1 MNERLSVKIIA
12 VGCIVIGLLLPT
24 LNLTIISGIATE
36 GVISGVGDTLSD
48 GRDEL
53 IDWSDDDDWL
63 VQTSERTYFANSITN
78 VENLEVGDIP
88 ELEKMGPFIYTVT
101 TTKEIL
107 DFDEVAGTI
116 TYSEYDS
123 FEWCSTC
130 VWTDD
135 SGTEHASMD
144 GDTEVTQVNIL
155 YNTQLIA
162 GLATGIDYGGIFAKA
177 GFANNMISFE
187 LQNKAP
193 SIWASNEISNSV
205 DINGGT
211 SVLENAYLG
220 WNTSTSAGIMTP
232 NFTSSIDMIM
242 DGAVSDTGICIALT
256 CEIGPMVAAGIGAP
270 GAGTTAVRSLLYG
283 YSDVSEPEL
292 THIDW
297 SVYSLAATAFSNHGG
312 GANLTEVD
320 NLKERLEA
328 VTESVLGSPISVDNP
343 ASLEYLLFGI
353 NAETG
358 NAAGMLMESDF
369 FGIPLNGVAL
379 FLLGASGN
387 AFDAMVEYKVGLSQL
402 LNLVDY
408 SGRWLAYDN
417 PLIGTPSDFPMI
429 LVGGAGT
436 LNANEW
442 WLESFGGNEP
452 INNGYLSIG
461 LNRDI
466 LEGTIDLSPEK
477 ANQILYTGAYAL
489 TGDFATAF
497 MYGELSGYSLP
508 MSASGPV
515 MGGEQVV
522 WDNAYVSSIYDI
534 SELEAAALKSWVI
547 DFMFPAVVPALLNF
561 QYSATAYTTQPMNNW
576 LYGWDDAVLAGLGR
590 FSWVTLETNET
601 YFGSISWDNP
611 EGISTGDYTVY
622 QMSTGTG
629 ANNADNMEHGLLRG
643 YINSD
648 GDGLCDFKLNADGEA
663 EYEVACEVNETY
675 GMTEYLPWRAP
686 HNEAATYG
694 LLSDSVGNSD
704 TVWAGTIGGIANA
717 EESFSVNLVGYAV
730 ATSEVGDEVKYKDIP
745 MIEHSITLEPA
756 NNQIQGK
763 LIGSGTYVD
772 AMPGALPVYFG
783 SQVDIKVE
791 PITNVAMYGKST
803 SSFYFDYRGPG
814 SVDPDFSAD
823 YVQTVF
829 EIHTFSEIGDED
841 AKTFKGKVLDH
852 TGPFFWWNIAT
863 QQDTKDTELAALN
876 AIGYLSAVMY
886 IGGFALIIFGA
897 VNLTRIISSSSDK
910 TSSSLDSM
918 IVEEE

>member
-1 MNERLSVKIIA
+1 MNERLSVKNIA

-177 GFANNMISFE
+177 GFANNMIAFE

-256 CEIGPMVAAGIGAP
+256 CEIGPMLVAGMGVP
-270 GAGTTAVRSLLYG
+270 SSSTTAVRSALYG

-297 SVYSLAATAFSNHGG
+297 SVYSLAATVFSNHGG

-379 FLLGASGN
+379 FLLGASGSP
-387 AFDAMVEYKVGLSQL
+387 FDAMFEYGLGLTQL
-402 LNLVDY
+402 LGLVDY

-417 PLIGTPSDFPMI
+417 ALIGSQNDFPMI
-429 LVGGAGT
+429 LVGKSGT

-452 INNGYLSIG
+452 INNGYLFMG
-461 LNRDI
+461 MNRAAF
-466 LEGTIDLSPEK
+466 EGTINLSSEK
-477 ANQILYTGAYAL
+477 ANEILYTGAYAL

-497 MYGELSGYSLP
+497 MYGELSGLSLP
-508 MSASGPV
+508 MTATGP
-515 MGGEQVV
+515 MAGGEQVV
-522 WDNAYVSSIYDI
+522 WDNAYVASIYGI
-534 SELEAAALKSWVI
+534 SEEEAAALKSWVI

-561 QYSATAYTTQPMNNW
+561 QYAPINNW
-576 LYGWDDAVLAGLGR
+576 LYGWDDAVLAGLGID
-590 FSWVTLETNET
+590 SWVTLETNET
-601 YFGSISWDNP
+601 YFGAISDN
-611 EGISTGDYTVY
+611 D
-622 QMSTGTG
+622 
-629 ANNADNMEHGLLRG
+629 
-643 YINSD
+643 SD
-648 GDGLCDFKLNADGEA
+648 GDGVGDNADSDDDNDGILDINDPCPISP
-663 EYEVACEVNETY
+663 YYIPRFWTGQVNETQQFVTAFD
-675 GMTEYLPWRAP
+675 M
-686 HNEAATYG
+686 
-694 LLSDSVGNSD
+694 
-704 TVWAGTIGGIANA
+704 
-717 EESFSVNLVGYAV
+717 
-730 ATSEVGDEVKYKDIP
+730 
-745 MIEHSITLEPA
+745 MIEYGVGLDALLTIVE
-756 NNQIQGK
+756 QGDTDNDGCFN
-763 LIGSGTYVD
+763 L
-772 AMPGALPVYFG
+772 
-783 SQVDIKVE
+783 
-791 PITNVAMYGKST
+791 
-803 SSFYFDYRGPG
+803 
-814 SVDPDFSAD
+814 
-823 YVQTVF
+823 
-829 EIHTFSEIGDED
+829 ED
-841 AKTFKGKVLDH
+841 ADDDGD
-852 TGPFFWWNIAT
+852 G
-863 QQDTKDTELAALN
+863 TEDSEDA
-876 AIGYLSAVMY
+876 
-886 IGGFALIIFGA
+886 FP
-897 VNLTRIISSSSDK
+897 
-910 TSSSLDSM
+910 LDSSRF
-918 IVEEE
+918 

>member
-1 MNERLSVKIIA
+1 MNEQLSVKNIA
-12 VGCIVIGLLLPT
+12 IGCVVIGLLLPMI
-24 LNLTIISGIATE
+24 NLTVISGMATD
-36 GVISGVGDTLSD
+36 GVISGVGDALND

-53 IDWSDDDDWL
+53 SDWEDPDWL
-63 VQTSERTYFANSITN
+63 VSTSERTYFANSVTN
-78 VENLEVGDIP
+78 VEELESGDIP

-107 DFDEVAGTI
+107 EFDESAGII

-123 FEWCSTC
+123 FDWCSTC
-130 VWTDD
+130 LWTDD
-135 SGTEHASMD
+135 SGVEHQSLNGNTD
-144 GDTEVTQVNIL
+144 VTQVNIL
-155 YNTQLIA
+155 YNTQIIA
-162 GLATGIDYGGIFAKA
+162 GLATGIEYGGTFAKA

-256 CEIGPMVAAGIGAP
+256 CEIGPMLVAGMGVP
-270 GAGTTAVRSLLYG
+270 SSSTTAVRSALYG

-297 SVYSLAATAFSNHGG
+297 SVYSLAAMAFSDHGG

-328 VTESVLGSPISVDNP
+328 VTESTLGNNKGVLINNP
-343 ASLEYLLFGI
+343 DALEYVLFGI
-353 NAETG
+353 NEGTG
-358 NAAGMLMESDF
+358 NAAGLLTETDF

-379 FLLGASGN
+379 FLLGASGSP
-387 AFDAMVEYKVGLSQL
+387 FDAMVEYKVGLADL
-402 LNLVDY
+402 LDLVDY
-408 SGRWLAYDN
+408 AGRWLAYDN
-417 PLIGTPSDFPMI
+417 PLIGTPSEFPMI
-429 LVGGAGT
+429 LTGSSGT
-436 LNANEW
+436 LNGNEW

-461 LNRDI
+461 INRAAF
-466 LEGTIDLSPEK
+466 EGTIDLSSEK
-477 ANQILYTGAYAL
+477 ANEILYTGANAL

-497 MYGELSGYSLP
+497 MYGELSGLSLP
-508 MSASGPV
+508 MTASGP
-515 MGGEQVV
+515 MAGGEQVV
-522 WDNAYVSSIYDI
+522 WDNAYVASIYGI
-534 SELEAAALKSWVI
+534 SEEEAAALKSWVI

-561 QYSATAYTTQPMNNW
+561 QYDASPYTTQPMNNW

-590 FSWVTLETNET
+590 DSWVTLETNET
-601 YFGSISWDNP
+601 YFGSD
-611 EGISTGDYTVY
+611 GLSTGDYTVY

-648 GDGLCDFKLNADGEA
+648 GDGLCDFKLDSDGNAEFDVPCEA
-663 EYEVACEVNETY
+663 NETY

-686 HNEAATYG
+686 HNEAASYG
-694 LLSDSVGNSD
+694 LLSESVGNTN
-704 TVWAGTIGGIANA
+704 TVWAGTIGGIADA
-717 EESFSVNLVGYAV
+717 EDPVNVNLVGYAI
-730 ATSEVGDEVKYKDIP
+730 ATSEVGDKVTYKDIP
-745 MIEHSITLEPA
+745 MVEHSISLDPA
-756 NNQIQGK
+756 ENQIQGK

-772 AMPGALPVYFG
+772 AMPGALPVYFK
-783 SQVDIKVE
+783 SEVNIKVE

-803 SSFYFDYRGPG
+803 SSFLFDYRGPG
-814 SVDPDFSAD
+814 NIDPDFNAE
-823 YVQTVF
+823 YMQTVF
-829 EIHTFSEIGDED
+829 EIHTFSEISDDD
-841 AKTFKGKVLDH
+841 AKIFKGKVLDH
-852 TGPFFWWNIAT
+852 TGPFFWT
-863 QQDTKDTELAALN
+863 DLGGSGDMELEALKVISYVSAA
-876 AIGYLSAVMY
+876 MY
-886 IGGFALIIFGA
+886 IGGFSLVLFGA
-897 VNLTRIISSSSDK
+897 VKLARMED
-910 TSSSLDSM
+910 
-918 IVEEE
+918 E